1 MAANGFEKENVN
13 SKKLEKAQIGQ
24 DCTDHEH
31 EYLEGKYDAEDY
43 KRKGDFARAI
53 KATRRASE
61 HLTTLILDKIAVFN
75 LQENATRKNFEKE
88 MQTYIHE
95 ELENQ
100 TELYEL
106 YLQEAR
112 KKQKNKDFIAAAEFR
127 ESAGDALSKAYVI
140 SKKMRIKKI
149 KDMIIGAYSAAIGII
164 REEINTAGGHD
175 ALKTESLSEWLA
187 KVERKRKRM
196 AEETVR

>member
-1 MAANGFEKENVN
+1 
-13 SKKLEKAQIGQ
+13 
-24 DCTDHEH
+24 
-31 EYLEGKYDAEDY
+31 
-43 KRKGDFARAI
+43 
-53 KATRRASE
+53 
-61 HLTTLILDKIAVFN
+61 
-75 LQENATRKNFEKE
+75 